1 MVMNL
6 PDMQETRVWS
16 RGWEVP
22 LEKGMAIQSTLLAWR
37 IPCTEKPGGLQ
48 SVGSQRV
55 NWVTK
60 VHVHRDLTFQVPT
73 QYCSLWHWALLPS
86 LITSITGCCFYFGS
100 VSSFLL
106 ELFLHSSPVVY
117 WAPTDLG
124 SSSFIVISFCLFIL
138 FMRFSRQEYWSC
150 LPFPSPV
157 DHILSELSTM
167 TRANWVAL

>member
-1 MVMNL
+1 
-6 PDMQETRVWS
+6 
-16 RGWEVP
+16 
-22 LEKGMAIQSTLLAWR
+22 MAIQSTLLAWR

-106 ELFLHSSPVVY
+106 ELFLHSSPFYYEGQVHNH
-117 WAPTDLG
+117 LG
-124 SSSFIVISFCLFIL
+124 NLSFLSHYPKNFKG
-138 FMRFSRQEYWSC
+138 Q
-150 LPFPSPV
+150 
-157 DHILSELSTM
+157 ILSQESVSAPYMKLRVCVSHSVVSDSL
-167 TRANWVAL
+167 RPHGL